1 MKRALAIIN
10 PISGTGSK
18 RSVPELLGRAYQDTP
33 FELFFTYTREA
44 GHAEELA
51 RRAAAEG
58 YDHVIAVGGDGTVN
72 EVARGLLHSSTAL
85 GIIPKG
91 SGNGL
96 ARTLG
101 IPMNAEQAIAAL
113 VGAQRA
119 SIDACQVGDRPFF
132 CTCGMGFDAA
142 VSWSFAEA
150 DKRGPMTYLQTMV
163 SEYRSFSP
171 DSYRVTLD
179 DAEPFETE
187 AFVLVLANA
196 SQYGN
201 NAYIAPAADLSD
213 GLIDLAIIRPF
224 PVLEA
229 AVVLGDLMLG
239 RLEGNKH
246 YETLRARR
254 VRIERGAVGPVHLD
268 GEPFELGATLE
279 VEVLPLALQV
289 LLPPQS

>member
-101 IPMNAEQAIAAL
+101 IPMNAEQL
-113 VGAQRA
+113 RAQRT
-119 SIDACQVGDRPFF
+119 SLLLHLR
-132 CTCGMGFDAA
+132 
-142 VSWSFAEA
+142 
-150 DKRGPMTYLQTMV
+150 
-163 SEYRSFSP
+163 
-171 DSYRVTLD
+171 
-179 DAEPFETE
+179 
-187 AFVLVLANA
+187 
-196 SQYGN
+196 
-201 NAYIAPAADLSD
+201 D
-213 GLIDLAIIRPF
+213 GLRRCRQLELRRGGQAWADDLPADDG
-224 PVLEA
+224 
-229 AVVLGDLMLG
+229 LG
-239 RLEGNKH
+239 
-246 YETLRARR
+246 
-254 VRIERGAVGPVHLD
+254 VP
-268 GEPFELGATLE
+268 
-279 VEVLPLALQV
+279 
-289 LLPPQS
+289 

>member
-1 MKRALAIIN
+1 
-10 PISGTGSK
+10 
-18 RSVPELLGRAYQDTP
+18 
-33 FELFFTYTREA
+33 
-44 GHAEELA
+44 
-51 RRAAAEG
+51 
-58 YDHVIAVGGDGTVN
+58 
-72 EVARGLLHSSTAL
+72 
-85 GIIPKG
+85 
-91 SGNGL
+91 
-96 ARTLG
+96 
-101 IPMNAEQAIAAL
+101 
-113 VGAQRA
+113 
-119 SIDACQVGDRPFF
+119 
-132 CTCGMGFDAA
+132 MGFDAA

-179 DAEPFETE
+179 EGEPFETE

-254 VRIERGAVGPVHLD
+254 VRIERGAAGPVHLD

-289 LLPPQS
+289 LLPQQS

>member
-1 MKRALAIIN
+1 
-10 PISGTGSK
+10 
-18 RSVPELLGRAYQDTP
+18 
-33 FELFFTYTREA
+33 
-44 GHAEELA
+44 
-51 RRAAAEG
+51 
-58 YDHVIAVGGDGTVN
+58 
-72 EVARGLLHSSTAL
+72 
-85 GIIPKG
+85 
-91 SGNGL
+91 
-96 ARTLG
+96 
-101 IPMNAEQAIAAL
+101 
-113 VGAQRA
+113 
-119 SIDACQVGDRPFF
+119 
-132 CTCGMGFDAA
+132 
-142 VSWSFAEA
+142 
-150 DKRGPMTYLQTMV
+150 MTYLQTMV

-179 DAEPFETE
+179 EGEPFETE

-229 AVVLGDLMLG
+229 AVMLG

-254 VRIERGAVGPVHLD
+254 VRIERGAAGPVHLD